1 MPSAF
6 KQTCICRKA
15 NRKWVS
21 RMGGGG
27 VNARGEEAGSHS
39 FTHNFL
45 KTEWG
50 CLHKAKKRVMARKDF
65 VAVHFPTLYRGWGG
79 GKGGEGN
86 GGGRGMVLQHKLD
99 EEKL

>member
-15 NRKWVS
+15 KRKRVS

-27 VNARGEEAGSHS
+27 YRSGEETGSHS

-65 VAVHFPTLYRGWGG
+65 VAVHFPTLYREGG
-79 GKGGEGN
+79 D
-86 GGGRGMVLQHKLD
+86 VSSTQT
-99 EEKL
+99 